1 MKNTIRQPERRQ
13 EDIIL
18 EELLTHSTQFSDTPE
33 NIAQMVVYDGKVWK
47 SAGSLSKAY
56 GLGREN
62 VIRRMR
68 DTGEDSF
75 EAIGHFLEAGK
86 GEKPSEE
93 RMQRFLCVYYRGEYY
108 NSPSSAAKAYGISP
122 ADLSRTIRSGMT
134 FESAMDYLV
143 DKTCRTR
150 KTA

>member
-18 EELLTHSTQFSDTPE
+18 EELLTHRTQVSDTPE
-33 NIAQMVVYDGKVWK
+33 NIARMVVYDGKVWK
-47 SAGSLSKAY
+47 NIGCLAKAY
-56 GLGREN
+56 GINGDS
-62 VIRRMR
+62 VFRRMQN
-68 DTGEDSF
+68 TGEDVY
-75 EAIGHFLEAGK
+75 EAINHFLEVGK

-108 NSPSSAAKAYGISP
+108 QSPSNAAEAYGIYP
-122 ADLSRTIRSGMT
+122 TILSRTIRSGMT

-143 DKTCRTR
+143 GKTYCTR
-150 KTA
+150 ETA